1 MLGGAMPGE
10 QPPPSTERHG
20 LRSVKISEHER
31 SGYSSDRTRRG
42 EIIGDDRADR
52 PTTVRRARGRR
63 LNPSNRLSYAPSS
76 VIVLAGA
83 TGVGKTTFVERLF
96 DKGSVAVLS
105 IEKIRRMIAA
115 PQDDAEART
124 KALSL
129 IGQVAHQRLR
139 AGQSV
144 VLEGDALDAD
154 ERRALVLIAQQ
165 ARRPAHLIFLEGSP
179 EQLQESG
186 ADEAALERDL
196 PLAAELRRAVEQDRI
211 GEEGFAT
218 VLTLT
223 RRAADQV
230 KQIGFDMDMRA
241 SLD

>member
-1 MLGGAMPGE
+1 MPSE
-10 QPPPSTERHG
+10 QPPDSTERHG

-42 EIIGDDRADR
+42 EPGREDSPRESETI
-52 PTTVRRARGRR
+52 RRARGRR
-63 LNPSNRLSYAPSS
+63 LNPSNRLGYAPSS
-76 VIVLAGA
+76 VIVLSGAAGA
-83 TGVGKTTFVERLF
+83 GKTTFAERLF

-105 IEKIRRMIAA
+105 LDKIRRMIAA
-115 PQDDAEART
+115 PAGSEEAQAQ
-124 KALSL
+124 ALSL
-129 IGQVAHQRLR
+129 IGQVAAQRLR

-144 VLEGDALDAD
+144 VIDGRALTPE
-154 ERRALVLIAQQ
+154 ERRGLVLIAQR
-165 ARRPAHLIFLEGSP
+165 ARRPAHLIFLEASR
-179 EQLQESG
+179 EQLIESG
-186 ADEAALERDL
+186 VAEEDAERDL
-196 PLAAELRRAVEQDRI
+196 PLALELRRAIEQDRL

-241 SLD
+241 PIE

>member
-1 MLGGAMPGE
+1 MPGE
-10 QPPPSTERHG
+10 QPPTSPTERGG

-42 EIIGDDRADR
+42 EMISDDRDER
-52 PTTVRRARGRR
+52 PANVRRARGRR
-63 LNPSNRLSYAPSS
+63 LNPSNRLGYAPSS
-76 VIVLAGA
+76 VIVLAGPSR
-83 TGVGKTTFVERLF
+83 VGKTTFAERLF

-105 IEKIRRMIAA
+105 LAKIRRMITAA
-115 PQDDAEART
+115 ADEGEARAQ
-124 KALSL
+124 ALSL
-129 IGQVAHQRLR
+129 VGQVAHQRLR

-144 VLEGDALDAD
+144 VFDGDALDPD

-165 ARRPAHLIFLEGSP
+165 ARRPAHLIFLEGSR
-179 EQLQESG
+179 EQLEESG

-196 PLAAELRRAVEQDRI
+196 PLATELRRAVEQSRL

>member
-1 MLGGAMPGE
+1 MPGE
-10 QPPPSTERHG
+10 QPPSSTERGG

-42 EIIGDDRADR
+42 EIIGDSNGDR
-52 PTTVRRARGRR
+52 PANVRRARGRR
-63 LNPSNRLSYAPSS
+63 LNPSNRLGYAPSS

-83 TGVGKTTFVERLF
+83 SRVGKTAFADRLF

-105 IEKIRRMIAA
+105 LAKIRRMIAA
-115 PQDDAEART
+115 TDDEAKARAQ
-124 KALSL
+124 ALSL
-129 IGQVAHQRLR
+129 VGQVAHQRLR

-144 VLEGDALDAD
+144 VFDGDALDPE
-154 ERRALVLIAQQ
+154 ERRGLVLIAQQ
-165 ARRPAHLIFLEGSP
+165 ARRPAHLIFLEGSR
-179 EQLQESG
+179 EQLEADG
-186 ADEAALERDL
+186 ADEATLERDL
-196 PLAAELRRAVEQDRI
+196 PLAAELRRAVEQERL